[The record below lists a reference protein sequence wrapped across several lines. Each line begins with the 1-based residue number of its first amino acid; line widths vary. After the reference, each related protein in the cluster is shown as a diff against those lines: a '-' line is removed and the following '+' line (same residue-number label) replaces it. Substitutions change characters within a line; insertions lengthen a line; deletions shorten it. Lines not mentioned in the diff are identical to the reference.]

1 MLTKKTLSRVL
12 VIENGSLFD
21 DAVTSLLKQNGEIQ
35 VLTTDFKDSTTLF
48 QEISHLSPQAILV
61 NGGGAWEAAQ
71 FCELADARPALAR
84 LRVIVIHPDDN
95 VIEVYERQRIV
106 ASQTNDLIAI
116 IKRGDSTLD
125 GIERIT
131 AQTGS

>member
-12 VIENGSLFD
+12 VIESGSLFD

-35 VLTTDFKDSTTLF
+35 VLTTDFKDNTTLF
-48 QEISHLSPQAILV
+48 QEISQLSPEAILM
-61 NGGGAWEAAQ
+61 NGDGAWEAAR
-71 FCELADARPALAR
+71 FCEMADALPALAR
-84 LRVIVIHPDDN
+84 LRVIVVHPDDN
-95 VIEVYERQRIV
+95 VIEVYERQRIL

-125 GIERIT
+125 GIEQIT